1 MTFLYPAVFWALI
14 FCPLLLLK
22 GQEEG
27 LRFPSLEIWRK
38 SGVSRRQKWL
48 WLPPWLRVLAAVL
61 LIAACARPQHELESK
76 VQKTY
81 GIAMEILL
89 DISSSM
95 SFTMTYDNRQ
105 VERIEVA
112 KQVLEA
118 FVAGDDEALEGR
130 SDDLIGLITFARYAD
145 TLSPLTYS
153 HDALVEIIRD
163 VEVNERPNEDGTAY
177 GDASALAAARLR
189 HLEEAGEERGAAV
202 ESKVILLLTDGE
214 NNCGRHLPLEAAALA
229 KKWGF
234 RIYTIS
240 ITDAPATRKEVVG
253 GELFQRVEELSEAQ
267 LVLKRM
273 AEETGGIF
281 RTATDYDT
289 LRSVYEE
296 IDMLEKSEIKTVTHL
311 EVKEQYH
318 LFAALALAVLLL
330 ECALRSTILRVAA

>member
-1 MTFLYPAVFWALI
+1 MTFLYPSLLWLLI
-14 FCPLLLLK
+14 LCPLLLLK
-22 GQEEG
+22 EHREG
-27 LRFPSLEIWRK
+27 LRFPTLKIWRK
-38 SGVSRRQKWL
+38 SGKSARQKWL
-48 WLPPWLRVLAAVL
+48 WLPSWLRMFAAIL
-61 LIAACARPQHELESK
+61 LIIASARPQYELESK

-81 GIAMEILL
+81 GIAMEILF
-89 DISSSM
+89 DVSSSM
-95 SFTMTYDNRQ
+95 SFTMKYDDEP

-112 KQVLEA
+112 KQVLES
-118 FVAGDDEALEGR
+118 FIVGDGDTLTGR
-130 SDDLIGLITFARYAD
+130 PDDLIGLITFARYAD

-177 GDASALAAARLR
+177 GDAAALAAARLR
-189 HLEEAGEERGAAV
+189 HLEESGSERGAAV

-240 ITDAPATRKEVVG
+240 ITDASATLREVID
-253 GELFQRVEELSEAQ
+253 GETFERTEDLSESQQA
-267 LVLKRM
+267 LKRM

-289 LRSVYEE
+289 LRSVYRE
-296 IDMLEKSEIKTVTHL
+296 IDLLEKSEIKTVAHL
-311 EVKEQYH
+311 ETCERFMW
-318 LFAALALAVLLL
+318 FALGAWVLLL
-330 ECALRSTILRVAA
+330 METALRSTVLRVAS